1 MNMMKMVRRLPV
13 LLAILGMVAVT
24 VVPARAANEV
34 TGVKLEPTVM
44 SDQFVKLTE
53 DLVVSWTAPSGVDVM
68 NYLLKINTSSAA
80 LSDTDFNDT
89 SGKYDYLVDPTVTSQ
104 IIPKSVFDSY
114 DSNQLRYLHVKTLYV
129 PGSFSSDVVAGP
141 IRIDN
146 VAPTGSISLD
156 PSSGSSTQITI
167 TLSPSTDT
175 KYYWLSNS
183 TTMPAD
189 EAKQDYTAS
198 NQAVG
203 SFFPAYPDTAYGKV
217 TLYAW
222 FKDYAG
228 NVSTAPTAQADY
240 TYADPVAIQGST
252 SDLGVDAT
260 RDFTVDQSTSYT
272 WTITDASVE
281 GVAVISGSASGATVT
296 VVGKKVGTFTV
307 TATSTSGTTLKTG
320 TIKVVQTVMLGDV
333 NNDGKV
339 TGADV
344 AKIIRAS
351 LKLTNADPYIAAAA
365 DINGDGK
372 ITGADVA
379 KAIRLSLKLPI

>member
-13 LLAILGMVAVT
+13 LMAILGMVAVT

-252 SDLGVDAT
+252 SDLGVGAT

-272 WTITDASVE
+272 WTITDASVK

>member
-13 LLAILGMVAVT
+13 LMAILGMVAVT